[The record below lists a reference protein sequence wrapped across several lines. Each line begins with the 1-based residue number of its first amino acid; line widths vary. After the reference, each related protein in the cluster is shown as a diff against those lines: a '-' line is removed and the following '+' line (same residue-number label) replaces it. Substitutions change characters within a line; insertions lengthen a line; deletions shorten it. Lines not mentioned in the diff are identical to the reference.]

1 MKEIEIKLVKEW
13 TSSEI
18 VNLYKAGNWWKPH
31 YNASE
36 LSKLITN
43 SFVFV
48 VAIDKTSQKAI
59 GMGRVISDGVSDAY
73 IQDVIVLP
81 EYRRHTIGKQI
92 IETLIKYC
100 HNHHIEWIGL
110 IAEPGSIEFYTSLD
124 FQQMKNHIPM
134 LLKQWSTP

>member
-13 TSSEI
+13 PSSEI

-31 YNASE
+31 YNVSE

-81 EYRRHTIGKQI
+81 EYRYHTIGKQI
-92 IETLIKYC
+92 IETLINHC

-110 IAEPGSIEFYTSLD
+110 IAEPGSIEFYTSLE
-124 FQQMKNHIPM
+124 FQRMKNHIPM
-134 LLKQWSTP
+134 LLKQRSNP